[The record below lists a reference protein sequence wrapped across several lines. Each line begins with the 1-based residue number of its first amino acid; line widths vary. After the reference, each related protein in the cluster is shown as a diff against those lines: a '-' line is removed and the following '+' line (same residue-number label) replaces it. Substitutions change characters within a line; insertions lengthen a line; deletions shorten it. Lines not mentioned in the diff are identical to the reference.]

1 MNSLAINRLAE
12 LCSLCIVKQGWDRM
26 YISCTHLSDQIVVC
40 IVYATL
46 CYANDRKYCK
56 CTI

>member
-1 MNSLAINRLAE
+1 
-12 LCSLCIVKQGWDRM
+12 M

-56 CTI
+56 CTITLMVETEILQADFHKKRY